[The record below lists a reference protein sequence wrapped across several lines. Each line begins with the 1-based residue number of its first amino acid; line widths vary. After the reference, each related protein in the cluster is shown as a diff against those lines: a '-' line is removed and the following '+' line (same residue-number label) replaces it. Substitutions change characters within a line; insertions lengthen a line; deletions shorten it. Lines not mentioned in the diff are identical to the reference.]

1 MTEHTSELQDIK
13 TSVEKADYV
22 VEPRAVAE
30 AMLLRAAELRRE
42 RTLLGDVIEEP
53 AER

>member
-1 MTEHTSELQDIK
+1 MSDHTIDLQEIK

-30 AMLLRAAELRRE
+30 AMLLRAAELRQE
-42 RTLLGDVIEEP
+42 RAALADGGGDTLAP
-53 AER
+53 